1 MFRLSDE
8 KRNNN
13 VSTSWI
19 WRTCKILF
27 SSAIACLSVGL
38 EGVCLSKLLSSLSN
52 ELRRGCGLPRSACC
66 GYPGYSLDIVDIL
79 DIYASHKPNSDI
91 ELAELWWCFYDK
103 LLNGRKCN
111 YILVG
116 PAAAARPC
124 LLCHKIFLLC
134 HKIIFATKSIYR
146 TPRDKLSKNLKCIEN
161 CFLKVICH
169 YKFPSCQFHI
179 YCL

>member
-1 MFRLSDE
+1 MKKGIMFQRLEYEELVRSCY
-8 KRNNN
+8 
-13 VSTSWI
+13 T
-19 WRTCKILF
+19 
-27 SSAIACLSVGL
+27 SAIVCLSVSL
-38 EGVCLSKLLSSLSN
+38 RASVCPNSSPPS
-52 ELRRGCGLPRSACC
+52 LRWAEAGCGLPRSACC

-91 ELAELWWCFYDK
+91 ELAELWLCFYDK
-103 LLNGRKCN
+103 LLNGWKCN